1 MPGKSKKVSI
11 HHGLGTGFKSLCL
24 DEFNEFEAYA
34 RENLPG
40 RADWSVFHPVCRNV
54 WWGLACQHDG
64 VDPKSTFV
72 SFSEDNPYF
81 KEA

>member
-1 MPGKSKKVSI
+1 MFRDLTQEEV
-11 HHGLGTGFKSLCL
+11 
-24 DEFNEFEAYA
+24 EQFEAYA

-40 RADWSVFHPVCRNV
+40 RADWTLFHPVCRNV
-54 WWGLACQHDG
+54 WWKLACQHDG